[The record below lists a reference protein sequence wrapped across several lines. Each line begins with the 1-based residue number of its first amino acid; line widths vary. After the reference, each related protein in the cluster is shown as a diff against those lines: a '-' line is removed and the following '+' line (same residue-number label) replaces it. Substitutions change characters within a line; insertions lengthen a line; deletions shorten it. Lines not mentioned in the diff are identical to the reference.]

1 MTQSTPHHLSN
12 MPIRERLGLRPII
25 NVSGTMT
32 ALGASIIVPEAIKA
46 MSEIAPQFVE
56 MDDLQRKASAVI
68 AKLTGGEAGFVT
80 ASAASGIAMS
90 VAAAMTGTDCPTT
103 PTA

>member
-1 MTQSTPHHLSN
+1 MNTTSADGSNST
-12 MPIRERLGLRPII
+12 IRERLGLRPII

-32 ALGASIIVPEAIKA
+32 ALGASIIVPEAIRA
-46 MSEIAPQFVE
+46 MAEIAPQFVE

-68 AKLTGGEAGFVT
+68 ARLTGGEAGFVT

-90 VAAAMTGTDCPTT
+90 VAATMTGTGL
-103 PTA
+103 